1 MLHIDIT
8 NSINKLMIET
18 SDEVTKCDCIVHS
31 TFLGQLRYDMECEK
45 CSFVSSSYEM
55 TMAISLDIPKLDSI

>member
-1 MLHIDIT
+1 
-8 NSINKLMIET
+8 MIET
-18 SDEVTKCDCIVHS
+18 RDEVTKCDCIVHS

-45 CSFVSSSYEM
+45 CNFVSSSYEM